1 MWNSALKPKGPSL
14 DEGDDNSETRTSRSS
29 QAALPSFNPNNAAAA
44 FSGPLPSL
52 PPSTPSV
59 ATSINMEGVN
69 PFYIST
75 PKPDIT
81 VGLAHTTFK
90 PWQQRSLVVLQTSQT
105 ILSDP
110 HAADMGLRFPF
121 LVVEAK
127 GLSLNG
133 SLVSAQNQAAVSGAA
148 MLAILRDLDDQV
160 DGCGARVPDIGATS
174 QETPALCISI
184 VTMGPIHD
192 LNVHFMEN
200 EKYFMCPFQTYRTTL
215 RKDAHKFVAL
225 LFQILEWG
233 KKRYKEGIME
243 KLDRVRGSG

>member
-1 MWNSALKPKGPSL
+1 
-14 DEGDDNSETRTSRSS
+14 
-29 QAALPSFNPNNAAAA
+29 
-44 FSGPLPSL
+44 
-52 PPSTPSV
+52 
-59 ATSINMEGVN
+59 MEGVN

-81 VGLAHTTFK
+81 VGLAHTTFQ
-90 PWQQRSLVVLQTSQT
+90 PGQQRSLVVHQTSQT

-121 LVVEAK
+121 LIVEAK

-148 MLAILRDLDDQV
+148 MLAILRDLSDHA
-160 DGCGARVPDIGATS
+160 DGCSAKVPDSCATS

-192 LNVHFMEN
+192 LNVHFMIN
-200 EKYFMCPFQTYRTTL
+200 EKHFMCPFQTYRTTL
-215 RKDAHKFVAL
+215 RRDAQQFVAL
-225 LFQILEWG
+225 LVRILEWG
-233 KKRYKEGIME
+233 KNRYKECIVE
-243 KLDRVRGSG
+243 KLDRVLGSG